1 LVPLTLAPALLT
13 AGIYLCLGRVIT
25 AIGSEHSRL
34 KPKLYTIIFISC
46 DLLSLILQ
54 AIGGYLASTADTKA
68 DSDTGVKVMIAG
80 LVSQVISMILFLA
93 IWGDFIFSV
102 RKAKATGS
110 LQRTQPPL
118 YEHLRNRPSFSWFQ
132 WSKFFPRYI

>member
-25 AIGSEHSRL
+25 AVGAEHSRL
-34 KPKLYTIIFISC
+34 KPKLYTIIFIGC

-80 LVSQVISMILFLA
+80 LVSQVVSMILFLG
-93 IWGDFIFSV
+93 IWGDFILHV
-102 RKAKATGS
+102 RKAKVAGILT
-110 LQRTQPPL
+110 RTQPPL
-118 YEHLRNRPSFSWFQ
+118 YANLRSRPSFSFFQ
-132 WSKFFPRYI
+132 WSKSFCLYM